1 MSDDKSHDAH
11 KSGASAAARL
21 RDRID
26 RGGAGDKV
34 AFSDPAAAPLGTDAE
49 AAGTPPTEEQVR
61 LAAEAEVG
69 RSDTAEHKGTPG
81 ELQGSSSRNRPLILV
96 LVATAIALVSAWLTL
111 AL

>member
-61 LAAEAEVG
+61 CVAPWDCTHAC
-69 RSDTAEHKGTPG
+69 S
-81 ELQGSSSRNRPLILV
+81 PLIMPLF
-96 LVATAIALVSAWLTL
+96 ALVPQWVGLTL
-111 AL
+111 SRVCAILLTTCVRWCRHCS